1 MPPVSVCAKIVQSVD
16 FQSVMKLVC
25 ALFVQS
31 VDFQPVM
38 KSAVVALLRMLA
50 AGTFSKARLD

>member
-1 MPPVSVCAKIVQSVD
+1 MKLVCAKIVQT
-16 FQSVMKLVC
+16 
-25 ALFVQS
+25 